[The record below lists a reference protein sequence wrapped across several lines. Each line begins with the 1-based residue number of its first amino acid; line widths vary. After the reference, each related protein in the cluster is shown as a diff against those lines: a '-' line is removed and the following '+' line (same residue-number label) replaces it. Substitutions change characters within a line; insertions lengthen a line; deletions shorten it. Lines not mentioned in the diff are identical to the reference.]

1 MPFGLETFCT
11 STLHNNIPILLSEP
25 IFDQCSTSVETRLLV
40 VTTKMFE
47 KHLWQSDILS
57 KDPGR

>member
-1 MPFGLETFCT
+1 MPFGLETFYT